1 MVLGDFFT
9 YYIFKAHML
18 VLYSTTKF
26 LFPNNIPW
34 YEWDTL
40 YLSLRSLKDSWVVSN
55 FQL

>member
-40 YLSLRSLKDSWVVSN
+40 YLSLHSLKDSWVVSN